1 MLALL
6 LALQGAVSPAQA
18 LTDSLPQ
25 VTLREALQRAVQ
37 LDPSYVSALG
47 QVDNAAWA
55 RRNAFAVFILP
66 SVTMNVNRQ
75 STDPAGFFFTDS
87 LLRLKTTWSAQL
99 NVRYDLFTG
108 GQKFAELAR
117 SGAALEGAHAD
128 ELRQRFATAL
138 LTESDYYAVLQNAE
152 LDRVARDRL
161 RRARQ
166 QLGVARARVSSGA
179 AVSTDSLNLRLE
191 MTRAQ
196 VGQLNQ
202 ESALRIARLELGRR
216 VGALGPVDAA
226 PLDTAPA
233 PELPVSL
240 ADAITDAARQGPDY
254 RVAAANER
262 AASAA
267 YRAELGNYLP
277 HATLTYTKLSL
288 GTKFYQNDLFKQ
300 TNLTLGISFPI
311 WNNGQRELALSRA
324 HVNKEVAQARRR
336 DMDRAVQHDV
346 TAAYDAYLTA
356 RASAEL
362 ATQGLAVARESFR
375 VQQTRYSSGAT
386 TILDLLDAEV
396 NLSQAEADLV
406 QARYG
411 TRLAL
416 AGLESILGRRLFT
429 DKEPQ

>member
-6 LALQGAVSPAQA
+6 LALHGAVSPTQA

-75 STDPAGFFFTDS
+75 NTDPAGFFFTDS

-216 VGALGPVDAA
+216 VGAVGPVDAA

-267 YRAELGNYLP
+267 YRAELGNFLP
-277 HATLTYTKLSL
+277 HATLTYSKLSL
-288 GTKFYQNDLFKQ
+288 GTKFYPNDLFKQ

>member
-6 LALQGAVSPAQA
+6 LALQGAVPPAQV

-25 VTLREALQRAVQ
+25 VTLRDALQRAAQ
-37 LDPSYVSALG
+37 LDPNYVSALG

-66 SVTMNVNRQ
+66 SVTMNVNQ
-75 STDPAGFFFTDS
+75 QHTDPAGFFFTDS

-99 NVRYDLFTG
+99 SVRYDLFTG

-128 ELRQRFATAL
+128 ELRQRFATAV

-216 VGALGPVDAA
+216 VGAVGPVDAA

-288 GTKFYQNDLFKQ
+288 GTKFYPNDLFKQ
-300 TNLTLGISFPI
+300 TNLTLGFSFPI

-346 TAAYDAYLTA
+346 TAAYDAYVTA

>member
-6 LALQGAVSPAQA
+6 LALQAAAPQG
-18 LTDSLPQ
+18 DSLPR
-25 VTLREALQRAVQ
+25 VTLAEALERASR
-37 LDPSYVSALG
+37 LDPNYVSAVG
-47 QVDNAAWA
+47 QVDNAVWA

-66 SVTMNVNRQ
+66 SATIGVNRQ

-87 LLRLKTTWSAQL
+87 LLRLKTTWSAQINL
-99 NVRYDLFTG
+99 RYDLFTG
-108 GQKFAELAR
+108 GQKIAELSR

-138 LTESDYYAVLQNAE
+138 LTESDYYAVLQNTE
-152 LDRVARDRL
+152 LDRVARERL
-161 RRARQ
+161 RRARE

-179 AVSTDSLNLRLE
+179 AVLTDSLNLRLE
-191 MTRAQ
+191 LTRAQ
-196 VGQLNQ
+196 VAQLHQ

-216 VGALGPVDAA
+216 VGATGPVDAA
-226 PLDTAPA
+226 PLDTTAA
-233 PELPVSL
+233 PELPLTL
-240 ADAITDAARQGPDY
+240 ADAISEAARQGPDY

-277 HATLTYTKLSL
+277 HASLTFSKLSL
-288 GTKFYQNDLFKQ
+288 GTKFYPNDLFKQ

-324 HVNKEVAQARRR
+324 RVNKDVARARRQ

-356 RASAEL
+356 RGTAQL
-362 ATQGLAVARESFR
+362 AREGLAVARESFR

-386 TILDLLDAEV
+386 TILDLLDAQV

-416 AGLESILGRRLFT
+416 AGLEMILGRRLFT
-429 DKEPQ
+429 DKDTP